1 MEGKKLLPIRVS
13 KYHQQYPQTK
23 LGKVKKGQRQSFF
36 SDISVFYRKQNIQP
50 SLMRF
55 VYFPSLMCISLMH
68 ISFHGVYS
76 GFLGYYCYVIIGIS
90 SFKTFL
96 TQWQILTCKQLSS
109 HLTYRAWITHFQVI
123 YEQLNMVIH
132 TFEKKIRFDFN
143 KA

>member
-1 MEGKKLLPIRVS
+1 
-13 KYHQQYPQTK
+13 
-23 LGKVKKGQRQSFF
+23 
-36 SDISVFYRKQNIQP
+36 
-50 SLMRF
+50 MRF

-96 TQWQILTCKQLSS
+96 TQWQILTCKQLSG

-132 TFEKKIRFDFN
+132 TFEKKYALISAKPNGFMNFST
-143 KA
+143 

>member
-1 MEGKKLLPIRVS
+1 MK
-13 KYHQQYPQTK
+13 
-23 LGKVKKGQRQSFF
+23 
-36 SDISVFYRKQNIQP
+36 
-50 SLMRF
+50 F

-76 GFLGYYCYVIIGIS
+76 GFLEYYCYVIIGIS

-96 TQWQILTCKQLSS
+96 TQWQILTCKQLSG

-132 TFEKKIRFDFN
+132 TFEKKYALISAKPNGFMNFST
-143 KA
+143 

>member
-50 SLMRF
+50 FLMRF

-96 TQWQILTCKQLSS
+96 TQWQILTCKQLSG

-132 TFEKKIRFDFN
+132 TFEKKN
-143 KA
+143 TL

>member
-1 MEGKKLLPIRVS
+1 
-13 KYHQQYPQTK
+13 
-23 LGKVKKGQRQSFF
+23 
-36 SDISVFYRKQNIQP
+36 
-50 SLMRF
+50 MRF

-76 GFLGYYCYVIIGIS
+76 GFLGYYYSVIIGIS

-96 TQWQILTCKQLSS
+96 TQWQILTCKQLSG

-132 TFEKKIRFDFN
+132 TFEKKIRFDFS